1 LLLSP
6 DLTLLLLLLDLDL
19 PLLLLLDLD
28 LTLLLL
34 LSPCLLLLL
43 LADLAIILS
52 PLLLGRRSLAFR
64 LLLVSFVPPPV
75 FALGA
80 HIGRKQH
87 RDSTKQTCC

>member
-1 LLLSP
+1 MLLSP

-75 FALGA
+75 FALGTD
-80 HIGRKQH
+80 IRRKQR
-87 RDSTKQTCC
+87 RDSTER